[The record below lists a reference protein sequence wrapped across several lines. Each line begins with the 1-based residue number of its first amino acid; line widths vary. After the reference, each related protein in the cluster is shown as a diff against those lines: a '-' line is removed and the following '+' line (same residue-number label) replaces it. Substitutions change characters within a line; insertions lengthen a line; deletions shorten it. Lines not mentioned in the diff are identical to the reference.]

1 MQRGNQSSISYDLS
15 KKVDQT
21 SIENYQGI
29 SFFSYTSFI
38 KRREETDQSHFDMM
52 IEDLRKIASENR
64 DNLLRICI
72 SSLGSPVWYSETFHK
87 DVLRFLAQLK
97 SIVRYNKNIVCLIT
111 LPLHLINIMD
121 DQLIF
126 MIRRLVDVNINL
138 ESFDNVDKQ
147 TNEVFKQ
154 YHGIVHIKKLQT
166 ICAHQ
171 SHKPESFDL
180 AFKLKSHRFVIEKLH
195 LPPELGDSE
204 SAERPS
210 MSCATTGGGSKAL
223 DF

>member
-1 MQRGNQSSISYDLS
+1 VDKDL
-15 KKVDQT
+15 
-21 SIENYQGI
+21 IENYQRFE
-29 SFFSYTSFI
+29 FFSYMNFI
-38 KRREETDQSHFDMM
+38 KRQEETGQSHFDMI
-52 IEDLRKIASENR
+52 IEDLRKISTENP
-64 DNLLRICI
+64 DNLLRVCI
-72 SSLGSPVWYSETFHK
+72 SSLGSPVWYSETFQK
-87 DVLRFLAQLK
+87 DVLKFLAQLK
-97 SIVRYNKNIVCLIT
+97 SIVRYNENIVCLIT
-111 LPLHLINIMD
+111 LPLHLINLMD

-126 MIRRLVDVNINL
+126 MIRRFVDVNINL
-138 ESFDNVDKQ
+138 ESFDNVEKQ

-195 LPPELGDSE
+195 LPPELGDSD
-204 SAERPS
+204 STERPS
-210 MSCATTGGGSKAL
+210 MSCATTGGGNKAL